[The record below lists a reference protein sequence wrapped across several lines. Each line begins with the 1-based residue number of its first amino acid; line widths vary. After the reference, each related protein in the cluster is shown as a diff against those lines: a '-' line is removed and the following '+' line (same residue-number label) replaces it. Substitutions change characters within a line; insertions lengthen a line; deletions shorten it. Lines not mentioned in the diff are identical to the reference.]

1 MRNGHG
7 RGEIFRVVA
16 ILPIWMAVAVMSVS
30 SIFVQSG
37 TFAQS
42 ERDANEKHWTAQWIT
57 APGVAERDR
66 AVLRFRK
73 VVDLAQPVARFVVNV
88 SADNQFIL
96 YVNGKEAGR
105 GPSRGDLG
113 HWRYETYDIA
123 ALLHAGRN
131 TLAATVWHFGAH
143 AAIAQMSERT
153 GFLLR
158 GKGDRER
165 EADTNATWEV
175 EEEKGIET
183 LRPHVKAYY
192 AAEPG
197 ERIDG
202 AKVDWHWSDDS
213 DAADSKGTSAK
224 GTWTKAVTLGRG
236 AQRYE
241 QDAPNNWQL
250 VADPLPA
257 MEMTEV
263 PAGKV
268 VRASGIATPSGFPEK
283 GFQVSTHTKASVLLD
298 NGQLTTGFPVLAV
311 SGGQGSTVRLT
322 YAEALVDDK
331 GEKGNRNEIAGKHIE
346 GVMDEFLPSGAEV
359 ARAFTPLSWRTWRY
373 LQLDV
378 ETADRPVDIE
388 GIRTWFSAYPFV
400 EKGYFRSDDAGLRP
414 IWNIGW
420 RTARLDAHD
429 TYMDTPYW
437 ERLQYIG
444 DTRIQALISYTVG
457 GDDRLAR
464 QAIEAFNDS
473 RISDGLTQSRYPSSL
488 VQMIP
493 TFSLM
498 WVGMVHDFW
507 MYCGD
512 AAFVR
517 GQISGTRT
525 VLDWFLRRQR
535 ADGLL
540 GRIPWWPFVDW
551 GADFKDGVPPQDED
565 GGSAVLTL
573 QFVEALRDAAEL
585 ERAHGDT
592 HIAENYEKAAERAV
606 AAVRNLCWNAKHG
619 LLADTPAQKHFS
631 QHANILAVWLDVVPA
646 EKQKELLTKILSR
659 SDSGFTAA
667 AEVPTMTAA
676 TYYFRFYLARALE
689 HAGMGE
695 EYLKLLGPWRAMVGL
710 GLTTWAESPEPTRSD
725 SHAWSAHPN
734 FDLLRIVAGIRPMSA
749 GFEKVTIEP
758 HLGALKEVQAG
769 MPIPQGMVEVE
780 YERRAEGVR
789 ARVRLP
795 ERVTGKL
802 VWKGRS
808 MALHSG
814 EQTVALR

>member
-1 MRNGHG
+1 MTMRNGHACG
-7 RGEIFRVVA
+7 RIFH
-16 ILPIWMAVAVMSVS
+16 AVAVLPVWMAIAVMSAS
-30 SIFVQSG
+30 SIFVESG
-37 TFAQS
+37 AFGQS
-42 ERDANEKHWTAQWIT
+42 ERDATEKQWNAQWIT
-57 APGVAERDR
+57 APGVAERDS

-73 VVDLAQPVARFVVNV
+73 VVDLAQPVAHFVVNV

-165 EADTNATWEV
+165 AADTNATWEV

-183 LRPHVKAYY
+183 LRPHVKGYY

-197 ERIDG
+197 ERTDG
-202 AKVDWHWSDDS
+202 AKVDWGWSDDS
-213 DAADSKGTSAK
+213 NAANSR

-250 VADPLPA
+250 VVDPLPA

-263 PAGKV
+263 SAGKV

-283 GFQVSTHTKASVLLD
+283 GFQVSAHTKASLLLD
-298 NGQLTTGFPVLAV
+298 NGQLTTGFPVLTV

-400 EKGYFRSDDAGLRP
+400 EKGYFRSDDAGLTP

-535 ADGLL
+535 ADGLQ

-551 GADFKDGVPPQDED
+551 GADFKDGVPPQDEG

-573 QFVEALRDAAEL
+573 QFVEALRNAAEL
-585 ERAHGDT
+585 ERAHGDA
-592 HIAENYEKAAERAV
+592 HFAENYEREAERA
-606 AAVRNLCWNAKHG
+606 ATAVRKLCWNAKHG

-646 EKQKELLTKILSR
+646 AKQKELLTKMLSR
-659 SDSGFTAA
+659 SDPGFTTP

-689 HAGMGE
+689 HARMGD
-695 EYLKLLGPWRAMVGL
+695 EYLKLLGPWRTMVGL

-734 FDLLRIVAGIRPMSA
+734 FDLLRIVAGIRPMSS

-758 HLGALKEVQAG
+758 HLGALKEVHAG
-769 MPIPQGMVEVE
+769 MPIPHGMVEVE
-780 YERRAEGVR
+780 YTRRGEGVQ
-789 ARVRLP
+789 ARVKLP
-795 ERVTGKL
+795 ERVTGEL

-808 MALHSG
+808 HALRSG
-814 EQTVALR
+814 QQTVTLP

>member
-1 MRNGHG
+1 M
-7 RGEIFRVVA
+7 A
-16 ILPIWMAVAVMSVS
+16 IAVMSAS

-37 TFAQS
+37 AFGQS
-42 ERDANEKHWTAQWIT
+42 ERDANEKPWTAQWIT
-57 APGVAERDR
+57 APGVAERDSV
-66 AVLRFRK
+66 VLRFRK
-73 VVDLAQPVARFVVNV
+73 VVDLTQPVAHFVVNV

-105 GPSRGDLG
+105 GPSRADLG

-123 ALLHAGRN
+123 AMLHAGRN
-131 TLAATVWHFGAH
+131 TLAATVWHFGTR

-153 GFLLR
+153 GFLLH
-158 GKGDRER
+158 GECDRER
-165 EADTNATWEV
+165 AADTNATWEV

-183 LRPHVKAYY
+183 LQPLVKGYY

-202 AKVDWHWSDDS
+202 AKVDWGWSDDR
-213 DAADSKGTSAK
+213 DTAASRGTAAK
-224 GTWTKAVTLGRG
+224 GTWSKAVTLGRG
-236 AQRYE
+236 ARRYE

-263 PAGKV
+263 PAGKA
-268 VRASGIATPSGFPEK
+268 VRSSGIATPSGFPEK
-283 GFQVSTHTKASVLLD
+283 GFQVNAHSKASVLLD

-311 SGGQGSTVRLT
+311 SGGQGSTLRLT
-322 YAEALVDDK
+322 YAEALVDDQ

-346 GVMDEFLPSGAEV
+346 GVVDEFLPSGAEV
-359 ARAFTPLSWRTWRY
+359 ARAFTPLGWRTWRY
-373 LQLDV
+373 LQIDV
-378 ETADRPVDIE
+378 QTADQPVDIE
-388 GIRTWFSAYPFV
+388 GLRTWFSAYPLV
-400 EKGYFRSDDAGLRP
+400 EKGYFRSDDAGLTP

-473 RISDGLTQSRYPSSL
+473 RIPDGLTQSRYPSSL
-488 VQMIP
+488 LQMIP

-507 MYCGD
+507 MYRGD
-512 AAFVR
+512 AAFVN
-517 GQISGTRT
+517 GQIPGTRT

-535 ADGLL
+535 ADGLQ
-540 GRIPWWPFVDW
+540 GKVPWWPFVDW
-551 GADFKDGVPPQDED
+551 GADFKDGVPPQDQD

-585 ERAHGDT
+585 ERTHGDA
-592 HIAENYEKAAERAV
+592 HIAENYERAAERA
-606 AAVRNLCWNAKHG
+606 AMAVRKLCWNAKHG

-646 EKQKELLTKILSR
+646 EQQKELLTKILSR
-659 SDSGFTAA
+659 SDPGFTAPG
-667 AEVPTMTAA
+667 EVPTMTAA

-689 HAGMGE
+689 HAGMGD

-758 HLGALKEVQAG
+758 HLVALKEVHAG
-769 MPIPQGMVEVE
+769 MPIPLGMVEVE
-780 YERRAEGVR
+780 YTRRAEGVQ
-789 ARVRLP
+789 ARVKLP

-808 MALHSG
+808 IALRSG
-814 EQTVALR
+814 EQTVTLP

>member
-1 MRNGHG
+1 M
-7 RGEIFRVVA
+7 A
-16 ILPIWMAVAVMSVS
+16 IAVMSAS

-37 TFAQS
+37 AFGQS
-42 ERDANEKHWTAQWIT
+42 ERDGSEKQWNAQWIT
-57 APGVAERDR
+57 APGVAERDSV
-66 AVLRFRK
+66 VLRFRK
-73 VVDLAQPVARFVVNV
+73 VVELERPVTHFVVHV

-105 GPSRGDLG
+105 GPSRADLG

-123 ALLHAGRN
+123 AMLHAGRN
-131 TLAATVWHFGAH
+131 TLAATVWHFGTH

-153 GFLLR
+153 GFLLH
-158 GKGDRER
+158 GEGDRER
-165 EADTNATWEV
+165 AADTNATWEV

-183 LRPHVKAYY
+183 LRPLVKGYY

-202 AKVDWHWSDDS
+202 AKLDWSNDS
-213 DAADSKGTSAK
+213 DAANSRGTQAK

-236 AQRYE
+236 ARRHE

-250 VADPLPA
+250 MADPLPA

-263 PAGKV
+263 LAGKV
-268 VRASGIATPSGFPEK
+268 VRSSGIATPSGFPEK
-283 GFQVSTHTKASVLLD
+283 SFQVNAHGKASVLLD

-311 SGGQGSTVRLT
+311 SGGQGSTLRLT
-322 YAEALVDDK
+322 YAEALVDDQ
-331 GEKGNRNEIAGKHIE
+331 GEKGNRDEIAGKHIE
-346 GVMDEFLPSGAEV
+346 GVVDEFLPSGAEV

-378 ETADRPVDIE
+378 ETADEPVDIE
-388 GIRTWFSAYPFV
+388 GLRTWFSAYPFV
-400 EKGYFRSDDAGLRP
+400 EKGYFRSDDAGLTP

-473 RISDGLTQSRYPSSL
+473 RIPDGLTQSRYPSSL
-488 VQMIP
+488 LQMIP

-507 MYCGD
+507 MYRGD

-517 GQISGTRT
+517 GQIPGTRT

-535 ADGLL
+535 ADGLQ

-551 GADFKDGVPPQDED
+551 GADFKDGVPPQDEG

-573 QFVEALRDAAEL
+573 QFVEALRNAAEL
-585 ERAHGDT
+585 ERAHGDA
-592 HIAENYEKAAERAV
+592 HFAENYEREAERA
-606 AAVRNLCWNAKHG
+606 ATAVRKLCWNAKHG

-646 EKQKELLTKILSR
+646 AKQKELLTKMLSR
-659 SDSGFTAA
+659 SDPGFTTP

-689 HAGMGE
+689 HARMGD
-695 EYLKLLGPWRAMVGL
+695 EYLKLLGPWRTMVGL

-734 FDLLRIVAGIRPMSA
+734 FDLLRIVAGIRPMSS

-758 HLGALKEVQAG
+758 HLGALKEVHAG
-769 MPIPQGMVEVE
+769 MPIPHGMVEVE
-780 YERRAEGVR
+780 YTRRGEGVQ
-789 ARVRLP
+789 ARVKLP
-795 ERVTGKL
+795 ERVTGEL

-808 MALHSG
+808 LALLSG
-814 EQTVALR
+814 QQTVTLP